1 MRTSRP
7 LIAGALALASLAV
20 VPGTALAVPTPPAD
34 PTASRHSAVIGKNT
48 LRSLAEEAGIEFG
61 VAVNT
66 DLLANNGKYR
76 HIVNTQYSSVTAEN
90 VMKWEALNPA
100 PGVYDWAAAEELI
113 ANAEA
118 NGQVVRGHTLVW
130 HNQLPTWLTTGD
142 YSAEELRTILENH
155 VRKVAGH
162 FAGRIQQWD
171 VVNEIFND
179 DDAGSFR
186 ETIWYQAYE
195 DLGLPGEQYVAD
207 VFRWAHQADRN
218 ASLFYNDYNIEGI
231 NAKSTAAYNLV
242 KRLRSEGVP
251 IHGIGIQGHLGTQ
264 YGFPGDVPE
273 NMARFAALG
282 MDVAVTEA
290 DVRSILP
297 MDNPKTQAHA
307 RGFSVLMQGCL
318 LVRRC
323 TSFTVWGFSDKYQWV
338 PGVFNGEGSAA
349 IYDENFVPK
358 VSYRALQ
365 QDMVLANRRR

>member
-1 MRTSRP
+1 MKHVKVYVA
-7 LIAGALALASLAV
+7 LAAIAGAMLMPAASPATAGHDDGGAAVIDRPLRVLARSVNLKIGTAVNMDALA
-20 VPGTALAVPTPPAD
+20 AD
-34 PTASRHSAVIGKNT
+34 AIYRG
-48 LRSLAEEAGIEFG
+48 L
-61 VAVNT
+61 VA
-66 DLLANNGKYR
+66 
-76 HIVNTQYSSVTAEN
+76 QQFSSVTAEN
-90 VMKWEALNPA
+90 VMKWGPLEPTRGTIDFGPA
-100 PGVYDWAAAEELI
+100 DTLVNFAR
-113 ANAEA
+113 A
-118 NGQVVRGHTLVW
+118 NGQVVRGHTLIW
-130 HNQLPTWLTTGD
+130 HNQLPSWLTSGTFTP
-142 YSAEELRTILENH
+142 EEFRAI
-155 VRKVAGH
+155 VRQHIFDVATH
-162 FAGRIQQWD
+162 FKGRVYQWD
-171 VVNEIFND
+171 VLNEAFND
-179 DDAGSFR
+179 DGTLRDTIFLRMMGSGY
-186 ETIWYQAYE
+186 I
-195 DLGLPGEQYVAD
+195 AD